1 VIESSFS
8 RFKLK
13 KKKKLSVFKWWL
25 VNSHREHLKI
35 YSDYGKNSLTMEETF
50 ANKGI
55 QKKLS
60 REGKSL
66 AFYTTVNKVK
76 TLNKP

>member
-1 VIESSFS
+1 
-8 RFKLK
+8 
-13 KKKKLSVFKWWL
+13 
-25 VNSHREHLKI
+25 
-35 YSDYGKNSLTMEETF
+35 MEETF

-55 QKKLS
+55 QTKLS